1 MPEANCDIGLIGLA
15 VMGQNLVLNMND
27 HGYKVAVF
35 NRTVSKVDD
44 FLNNEASGTKVVGT
58 HSLQELASVLKR
70 PRRVMLMVKAGD
82 TFAVDYRLY
91 WQDDEPHPTDLAR
104 VVATRI
110 GRGGVPGQPV
120 PPNRWKFVIDFAG
133 GPLATMAPRYD
144 VKPVVTL
151 SQGEVHTPYVVKVVG
166 TDRWRAFFDV
176 ALQDRAAIDMRCY
189 LRLGDRTLSE
199 TWLYQFYP

>member
-1 MPEANCDIGLIGLA
+1 M
-15 VMGQNLVLNMND
+15 
-27 HGYKVAVF
+27 
-35 NRTVSKVDD
+35 
-44 FLNNEASGTKVVGT
+44 
-58 HSLQELASVLKR
+58 
-70 PRRVMLMVKAGD
+70 KAGD
-82 TFAVDYRLY
+82 TFAIDYRLY

-144 VKPVVTL
+144 VKPVLTL

-199 TWLYQFYP
+199 TWLYQFQPGRTV

>member
-1 MPEANCDIGLIGLA
+1 MLKSTSFPCTSAGRKGSGGAGITVQMVESSSGAASAAAIKLA
-15 VMGQNLVLNMND
+15 TTSG
-27 HGYKVAVF
+27 VAGSTI
-35 NRTVSKVDD
+35 N
-44 FLNNEASGTKVVGT
+44 
-58 HSLQELASVLKR
+58 
-70 PRRVMLMVKAGD
+70 PPVKAGD
-82 TFAVDYRLY
+82 TFAIDYRLY

-120 PPNRWKFVIDFAG
+120 PRNRWKFVIDFAG

-144 VKPVVTL
+144 VKPVLTL